1 MTESNTYRLI
11 RSVITLIMLSSACFV
26 HAQSDQH
33 YTMFLYNKL
42 LYNPAYAGS
51 KDLTST
57 TADYRNQWTG
67 INGAPKTLNATV
79 DGPVGNYMLPFRKV
93 ATGLSVANEKIGVES
108 NTNIMAYYAYRIQI
122 ENSTLSFGLR
132 AGIKMYTARY
142 SQLNLAQPNDLTFS
156 RDVVSALLPN
166 TGAGIYWY
174 RSDAYAGF
182 SVPNLLQNYY
192 DKNEK
197 TGPKAKEVRGYYLTG
212 GYVFQVNDFIK
223 VEPQLLTRYAGNR
236 LYQLPFNCDF
246 NVSGIFYDRLIGGI
260 TYRTDK
266 SFEFIIHM
274 QATKNIN
281 IGYSYDYLL
290 SELSSYD
297 RGTHEIVI
305 GYDFIRDNS
314 KYLTPRIIRAF

>member
-1 MTESNTYRLI
+1 MAAHNTYFI
-11 RSVITLIMLSSACFV
+11 ARSAFVLVMLLCTRTAD
-26 HAQSDQH
+26 AQSDQH

-51 KDLTST
+51 KDITSAT
-57 TADYRNQWTG
+57 GDYRTQWTG
-67 INGAPKTLNATV
+67 INGAPKTLNATI

-93 ATGLSVANEKIGVES
+93 ATGLTIANEKIGVEN
-108 NTNIMAYYAYRIQI
+108 NTNIMGYYAYRIRI

-132 AGIKMYTARY
+132 AGVKMYTARY
-142 SQLNLAQPNDLTFS
+142 SQLNLSQPNDLTFS
-156 RDVVSALLPN
+156 RDVVRAVLPN

-174 RSDAYAGF
+174 RDNAYAGF

-192 DKNEK
+192 DKKEK
-197 TGPKAKEVRGYYLTG
+197 PNPKAKEVRGYYFSG
-212 GYVFQVNDFIK
+212 GYVFPVSEDIN

-236 LYQLPFNCDF
+236 LYRLPFNCDF
-246 NVSGIFYDRLIGGI
+246 NVTGIFYERFIAGL

-266 SFEFIIHM
+266 SFEFIVHL

-290 SELSSYD
+290 SELSAYD
-297 RGTHEIVI
+297 RSTHEIVI